1 MLTLVGSVYPHAVAT
16 RGAGMIYREVEF
28 VNHLRAAGR
37 AEGTIM
43 QRLLHI
49 EHLGRA
55 LPDVL
60 AATTAELEWYLARMR
75 TLGRAAETRKA
86 VRSSMRV
93 YYAWLTRTGA
103 ISGDPTLDLL
113 PVRIPRSVPRVAADA
128 DLQLALLTVPE
139 DVAAMIYLARYGCLR
154 LTEFTTLR
162 TEHREGDQLRVTGK
176 GGKQRIVPMNADLLA
191 ALMKVESEIGRGYYF
206 PGRFGGHLHVSSTSK
221 MISRATGWNPHSL
234 RHAGATAAYR
244 ATGDLRAVQ
253 EFLGHSSIATTQR
266 YLHLDDDALRAVAAG
281 TAFRTQEQIAPT
293 PIAA

>member
-1 MLTLVGSVYPHAVAT
+1 MLTLVGSVYPHTT
-16 RGAGMIYREVEF
+16 RGAPVIHAEAEF

-37 AEGTIM
+37 SEGTIA

-49 EHLGRA
+49 DHLSRA
-55 LPDVL
+55 IPDTL
-60 AATTAELEWYLARMR
+60 AVTTADLEWYLARMT
-75 TLGRAAETRKA
+75 TLGRAPETRKA
-86 VRSSMRV
+86 VRSSLRV
-93 YYAWLTRTGA
+93 YYRWLTRTGQ
-103 ISGDPTLDLL
+103 ISVDPTLDLL
-113 PVRIPRSVPRVAADA
+113 PVRIPRSMPRVAADA

-162 TEHREGDQLRVTGK
+162 TDHREGDQLRVTGK
-176 GGKQRIVPMNADLLA
+176 GGKQRIVPMNDDLYD
-191 ALMKVESEIGRGYYF
+191 ALLRVERTVGRGYFF

-266 YLHLDDDALRAVAAG
+266 YLHLDDDALRAVAVG
-281 TAFRTQEQIAPT
+281 TVFSARPDRSPT
-293 PIAA
+293 AVAA